1 MKTDSKTIPSI
12 HELPEHVKRMIA
24 AGEVIEG
31 PHSVIKELI
40 ENSADSGAGRISV
53 KIEDGGMRRIVVT
66 DDGCG
71 ILPEELKLAITE
83 HATSKIT
90 SVDDIQS
97 IYSYGFRGEALS
109 SIAAVSHITI
119 LSRPHNLDEGAK
131 LVSDDN
137 ISVLPFAGPVG
148 TTVIVEHIFYNTPAR
163 KKFLKARS
171 TEIRLIR
178 ESFIKIAIANPAIV
192 MTLENEDKVLMSL
205 PAREHI
211 RERLA
216 DIYGSNEASRLLEG
230 SVQDLKV
237 NINGFISSLEGLKK
251 SRSMQFLFVNGRPVE
266 YKNLSF
272 HVNRAYD
279 SMLPKGLHPVLFLF
293 ITIPPDLIDV
303 NVHPCKREIK
313 LFDTRYIDSLIY
325 GFVKK
330 TLGQNEIH
338 LDSSVF
344 TNFKNDNISEREL
357 HSNSYENEADHD
369 QSNLWQIADNDL
381 NSKNVSQKNNEGSR
395 ISKNDEINGGFN
407 NLGNCEIM
415 NDYTDDPL
423 KTGPSKTVSYF
434 NDGRDI
440 YNQLHNWYYIGTLF
454 KTYLLVEKEES
465 LKIVDFHAAHERIIY
480 DRLIKNEEKPSVQ
493 KLIFPEEVN
502 MDIQEVSFVSDNL
515 DVLLSMGFDLDIF
528 SQESL
533 VIRGIPETLDPSQAV
548 TCIREFTQSIS
559 DLSLDRNAE
568 DYFIQI
574 KKHAAERVACHS
586 AKRAGDPMSRI
597 DAESLL
603 VKIFSGSYPL
613 RCPHGRPFVA
623 DISRKDFEK
632 LFRRLI

>member
-1 MKTDSKTIPSI
+1 
-12 HELPEHVKRMIA
+12 MIA

-40 ENSADSGAGRISV
+40 ENSADSGADRISV

-119 LSRPHNLDEGAK
+119 LSRPHNLEEGAK

-137 ISVLPFAGPVG
+137 ISVMPFAGPAG
-148 TTVIVEHIFYNTPAR
+148 TTVIVDHIFYNTPAR

-171 TEIRLIR
+171 TEIRLIK
-178 ESFIKIAIANPAIV
+178 ESFIKIAIANPSIV
-192 MTLENEDKVLMSL
+192 MNLENEEKILMSL
-205 PAREHI
+205 PSRDNV
-211 RERLA
+211 RDRLA
-216 DIYGSNEASRLLEG
+216 DIYGSKESSRLLEG

-237 NINGFISSLEGLKK
+237 SVNGFISSLEGLKK
-251 SRSMQFLFVNGRPVE
+251 NRSMQYLFVNGRPVE

-279 SMLPKGLHPVLFLF
+279 SMLPKGFHPVLFIF
-293 ITIPPDLIDV
+293 INIPPDLIDV

-330 TLGQNEIH
+330 ILGQNEIH
-338 LDSSVF
+338 LNASVF
-344 TNFKNDNISEREL
+344 TESENYRDGSSQVRSESFVNGNDYSR
-357 HSNSYENEADHD
+357 SGSA
-369 QSNLWQIADNDL
+369 QKVDNDPDLHGTPESFSEERKISQVDESYNSFKKSNDFGDMDDAVDGALKTKPVDPVNYL
-381 NSKNVSQKNNEGSR
+381 NDGKNV
-395 ISKNDEINGGFN
+395 
-407 NLGNCEIM
+407 
-415 NDYTDDPL
+415 
-423 KTGPSKTVSYF
+423 
-434 NDGRDI
+434 
-440 YNQLHNWYYIGTLF
+440 YNQLHNWNYLGTLF
-454 KTYLLVEKEES
+454 KTYLLVEKEDA

-480 DRLIKNEEKPSVQ
+480 DRLLRKDEKPSVQ
-493 KLIFPEEVN
+493 KLIFPEEIYL
-502 MDIQEVSFVSDNL
+502 DIQEISSVTDNI
-515 DVLLSMGFDLDIF
+515 DVLLSMGFDIDVF

-533 VIRGIPETLDPSQAV
+533 VINGIPATLDPSQAV
-548 TCIREFTQSIS
+548 TCIREFAQSIS
-559 DLSLDRNAE
+559 DLSLDRDTG
-568 DYFIQI
+568 DYFLQI
-574 KKHAAERVACHS
+574 KNHAAERLACHS
-586 AKRAGDPMSRI
+586 AKRAGDPMSRV

-603 VKIFSGSYPL
+603 VKIFSGSYVL
-613 RCPHGRPFVA
+613 RCPHGRPFIA
-623 DISRKDFEK
+623 DINRRDFEK